1 MKRRGYL
8 VNSIEA
14 FGDMLKTYIKEI
26 SKVAETG
33 DAREESYYKALAI
46 LLEGFALSIRKTK
59 THVTILPKK
68 TEAGNPDL
76 RVWDGKQHIVGYVEA
91 KKPEEKNLD
100 RIEESEQLKR
110 YRRAFANVILTNFF
124 EFRLYREGELI
135 DRVEIGRPF
144 IARELKVAPPVE
156 NENQFLDL
164 LNKFFAFSLPQKY
177 TPKTLA
183 EALAGRTH
191 YLREQVL
198 LELNRSNGKL
208 AGFYEAF
215 QQHLIAGL
223 TKEDFAD
230 MYAQTITYGLFAART
245 RCKKGFNRRLAFDN
259 IPRTIG
265 ILRDVFRFVSLED
278 AGPQLSWIIE
288 DTSEVL
294 SVADVRDAMRKYFVE
309 GRGKD
314 PVMHFYE
321 TFLAAYDPKQRE
333 QRGVYYT
340 PEEVVSYIVRS
351 LNIILQEYFN
361 RPDGFAT
368 DSVTVLDPAAGTL
381 TFLAQAAK
389 LAVTEFSGAYGTGGV
404 TELIRKHILKN
415 YYAFE
420 LMMAPYAIAHLKMG
434 FLLEE
439 LGYELGDDERF
450 KLYLTNTLELK
461 ELAQTNLPGMSSLS
475 EESHAAAQ
483 VKKETPLLVILGNPP
498 YSGHSAN
505 KGAWISK
512 EIREYYK
519 VDGRDLDEKNPKW
532 LQDDYV
538 KFIRFAQ
545 WKIDQAGEGVLG
557 FITNHS

>member
-1 MKRRGYL
+1 
-8 VNSIEA
+8 
-14 FGDMLKTYIKEI
+14 MLKRYMKEI
-26 SKVAETG
+26 FEVTRRG
-33 DAREESYYKALAI
+33 DAREESYYRALAS
-46 LLEGFALSIRKTK
+46 LLESFALSRQKGK
-59 THVTILPKK
+59 THVTILPKQ

-76 RVWDGKQHIVGYVEA
+76 RVWDGKQHIVGYVEG
-91 KKPEEKNLD
+91 KNPEEENLD
-100 RIEESEQLKR
+100 RVEESEQLKR
-110 YRRAFANVILTNFF
+110 YLGAFPNVILTNFF

-135 DRVEIGRPF
+135 DRAQIGRPF

-156 NENQFLDL
+156 NEGEFLDL
-164 LNKFFAFSLPQKY
+164 LNKFFTFSLPRRY

-183 EALAGRTH
+183 EALARRTH

-198 LELNRSNGKL
+198 LELKRSNGKL
-208 AGFYEAF
+208 SGFYEAF

-223 TKEDFAD
+223 TKERFAD
-230 MYAQTITYGLFAART
+230 MYAQTITYGLFAGRT
-245 RCKKGFNRRLAFDN
+245 RCKEGFNRRLAFDT

-278 AGPQLSWIIE
+278 AGPQLNWIIE

-294 SVADVRDAMRKYFVE
+294 SVADVRGALQKYYVE

-321 TFLAAYDPKQRE
+321 TFLAAYDPKERE
-333 QRGVYYT
+333 RRGVYYT

-351 LNIILQEYFN
+351 LNIMLQEYFEKA
-361 RPDGFAT
+361 DGFAT

-381 TFLAQAAK
+381 TFLAHAAK

-404 TELIRKHILKN
+404 TELIKKHILSN

-450 KLYLTNTLELK
+450 KLYLTNTLEMK
-461 ELAQTNLPGMSSLS
+461 ELAETNLPGMSSLS
-475 EESHAAAQ
+475 EESHAAGQ
-483 VKKETPLLVILGNPP
+483 VKKETPVLVIIGNPP
-498 YSGHSAN
+498 YSGHSE
-505 KGAWISK
+505 G
-512 EIREYYK
+512 
-519 VDGRDLDEKNPKW
+519 
-532 LQDDYV
+532 
-538 KFIRFAQ
+538 
-545 WKIDQAGEGVLG
+545 DQGVLQG
-557 FITNHS
+557 